1 MGRDKGRREYSTTL
15 IDIDQLTD
23 GVSQLL
29 VPLLSLLELQINAE
43 ATATNNNSQC
53 KILISLLLKNLID
66 YNKKAPLKNLGNKRK
81 KKINPIRFKII
92 FK

>member
-43 ATATNNNSQC
+43 ATATNNNSHSV
-53 KILISLLLKNLID
+53 K
-66 YNKKAPLKNLGNKRK
+66 Y
-81 KKINPIRFKII
+81 
-92 FK
+92 

>member
-43 ATATNNNSQC
+43 ATATNNNSHSV
-53 KILISLLLKNLID
+53 KYWYPYFWKTSLITIRK
-66 YNKKAPLKNLGNKRK
+66 PL
-81 KKINPIRFKII
+81 
-92 FK
+92 